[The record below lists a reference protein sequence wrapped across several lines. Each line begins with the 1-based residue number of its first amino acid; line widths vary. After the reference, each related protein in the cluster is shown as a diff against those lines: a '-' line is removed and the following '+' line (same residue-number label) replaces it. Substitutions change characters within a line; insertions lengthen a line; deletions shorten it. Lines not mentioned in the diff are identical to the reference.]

1 MLGGNS
7 RQALGELPGSLL
19 RLLPMDDH
27 EHDEHGH
34 DRGLGYDLAKLVSRR
49 RLLTL
54 AAGAGAAAALA
65 ACGRGSSPSAA
76 NDSGNEATTTT
87 STSSSAE
94 ASATSPVS
102 CAAIPQETAGPY
114 PADGSNGPNAL
125 AESGIVRNDIRS
137 SVGSSSGVAA
147 GVPLAIELV
156 LTDTSGGCTPFVGAA
171 VYAWHCDREGGYSMY
186 SSGIEDENYLRGVQ
200 ESDADGRLA
209 FTSIFPGCYAGRWPH
224 VHFEVYASV
233 EDATGGGRPLAT
245 SQLAFPENVCADV
258 YATTGYEQSVGNL
271 AGVSLASDNVFAD
284 GVDQQLAVVT
294 GDPTEGYTATL
305 AVAV

>member
-1 MLGGNS
+1 
-7 RQALGELPGSLL
+7 
-19 RLLPMDDH
+19 MDDH
-27 EHDEHGH
+27 SHDDHDDEH
-34 DRGLGYDLAKLVSRR
+34 DRGLGHDLAKLVSRR

-76 NDSGNEATTTT
+76 NNSASEATTTT
-87 STSSSAE
+87 SPTTNVSAETSTSS
-94 ASATSPVS
+94 
-102 CAAIPQETAGPY
+102 CAVIPQETAGPY
-114 PADGSNGPNAL
+114 PGDGSNGPNAL
-125 AESGIVRNDIRS
+125 AESGIVRRDIRS
-137 SVGSSSGVAA
+137 SVGSSSAVAA

-156 LTDTSGGCTPFVGAA
+156 LTDTSGGCTPFAGAA
-171 VYAWHCDREGGYSMY
+171 VYAWHCDRDGGYSMY

-245 SQLAFPENVCADV
+245 SQLAFPEDVCADV
-258 YATTGYEQSVGNL
+258 YATSGYEQSVRNL
-271 AGVSLASDNVFAD
+271 SGVSLASDNVFAD